1 MSADLEDVQ
10 AWAAGLLA
18 RLTPTER
25 KKVNRTIAA
34 ELRRDQNLRITA
46 QKDPDGIPY
55 EPRKQRRTSKNLR
68 GKKGHIKR
76 RMFTRLK
83 TAKHLRIQATS
94 DEAVVGFTGRAGRV
108 AKVHQQGL
116 RDRAAPGAPDV
127 RYPVRR
133 LLGFNDENRARILDA
148 LAAHLA
154 GLGM

>member
-18 RLTPTER
+18 RLSPSER
-25 KKVNRTIAA
+25 KKVNRAIAA
-34 ELRRDQNLRITA
+34 ELRRDQSQRITA
-46 QKDPDGIPY
+46 QKDPDGMPY
-55 EPRKQRRTSKNLR
+55 ARRKPRKNLR

-76 RMFTRLK
+76 KMFARLK

-94 DEAVVGFTGRAGRV
+94 DEALVGFTGRAGRV

-133 LLGFNDENRARILDA
+133 LLGFNDDNRARILDA

-154 GLGM
+154 GVGM